1 MRKGCLMRV
10 VRGQPWDPQGIVR
23 HLAGGRFVE
32 RIVAAALVIERR
44 ADARRLDGVLLLGF
58 GSHRASGDRT
68 RAGPS
73 QSDFSHGAPPSAF
86 RNSQMKHEVSTL
98 TLNEDFVKKTESTEI
113 GVIYTKDY
121 MKRTL
126 ILLGLGV
133 LGALLVTSVA
143 YGAYVYL
150 VPEPVVVV
158 PEVMGP
164 ASEAPET
171 PEAPTETQPQAL
183 SYGTVTA
190 ALGQT
195 LIFPGITLSLTEL
208 IEDSRCPSDVICI
221 QAGTV
226 RVRAVSGSNAATLE
240 LGKKTVFAGH
250 TFSLD
255 AVTPSRVS
263 TAQTAA
269 GEYRFTLTVSRELGK
284 CYVGGCSAQL
294 CTDRPDA
301 VSTCEWTEA
310 YACYKT
316 AVCERQATGQCG
328 WTQSSS
334 LTQCLANAR

>member
-1 MRKGCLMRV
+1 
-10 VRGQPWDPQGIVR
+10 
-23 HLAGGRFVE
+23 
-32 RIVAAALVIERR
+32 
-44 ADARRLDGVLLLGF
+44 
-58 GSHRASGDRT
+58 
-68 RAGPS
+68 
-73 QSDFSHGAPPSAF
+73 
-86 RNSQMKHEVSTL
+86 
-98 TLNEDFVKKTESTEI
+98 
-113 GVIYTKDY
+113 

-126 ILLGLGV
+126 TLLGLGI

-143 YGAYVYL
+143 YGAYVYFT
-150 VPEPVVVV
+150 PEPVVVTPQV
-158 PEVMGP
+158 NEP
-164 ASEAPET
+164 APET
-171 PEAPTETQPQAL
+171 PETPSTPTETPPQAL

-190 ALGQT
+190 RLGQT
-195 LIFPGITLSLTEL
+195 LAFPGSTFSLTN
-208 IEDSRCPSDVICI
+208 IVEDSRCPKDVTCI

-226 RVRAVSGSNAATLE
+226 RVRAVSGGNTTTLE

-250 TFSLD
+250 TISLD

-263 TAQTAA
+263 TAQTGA
-269 GEYRFTLTVSRELGK
+269 GEYRFTLTVSRGLGI

-328 WTQSSS
+328 WTQSAS

>member
-1 MRKGCLMRV
+1 MRV
-10 VRGQPWDPQGIVR
+10 MRGQPWDPQGINR
-23 HLAGGRFVE
+23 PSAGGRFVE
-32 RIVAAALVIERR
+32 RVVAAAFIIERS
-44 ADARRLDGVLLLGF
+44 AGARRFDGVLLLGF
-58 GSHRASGDRT
+58 GRHDVPGDRT
-68 RAGPS
+68 RAGSS

-86 RNSQMKHEVSTL
+86 RNSQTKHEATTL
-98 TLNEDFVKKTESTEI
+98 TLNEDFVKETESTRAS
-113 GVIYTKDY
+113 VIYTKDY

-126 ILLGLGV
+126 TLLGIGV
-133 LGALLVTSVA
+133 LGAILVSSAT

-150 VPEPVVVV
+150 TPRPVVVT
-158 PEVMGP
+158 PEVTKP
-164 ASEAPET
+164 TQEAPET
-171 PEAPTETQPQAL
+171 PDVPVETPLQAL

-190 ALGQT
+190 RLGQT
-195 LIFPGITLSLTEL
+195 LVFPGITFSLTD
-208 IEDSRCPSDVICI
+208 IVEDSRCPKDVTCI

-226 RVRAVSGSNAATLE
+226 RVRTVSGGNTTTLE
-240 LGKKTVFAGH
+240 LGKKTAFAGH
-250 TFSLD
+250 TISLD

-263 TAQTAA
+263 TAQTGA

-328 WTQSSS
+328 WTQSAS

>member
-10 VRGQPWDPQGIVR
+10 VRGQPRDPQGIVR
-23 HLAGGRFVE
+23 HLAGGRSVK
-32 RIVAAALVIERR
+32 RIVAAALVIERS
-44 ADARRLDGVLLLGF
+44 AGARRFDGVLLLGF
-58 GSHRASGDRT
+58 GSHGASGNRT
-68 RAGPS
+68 RAGSS

-86 RNSQMKHEVSTL
+86 RNSQTEHEATTL
-98 TLNEDFVKKTESTEI
+98 TLNEDFVKETESTPLS
-113 GVIYTKDY
+113 VIYTKDY
-121 MKRTL
+121 MNRTL
-126 ILLGLGV
+126 TLLGLGI

-143 YGAYVYL
+143 YGAYIYL
-150 VPEPVVVV
+150 APQPVVVT
-158 PEVMGP
+158 PEVTEP
-164 ASEAPET
+164 TPET
-171 PEAPTETQPQAL
+171 PEAPAETPPQSL
-183 SYGTVTA
+183 PYGTVTA
-190 ALGQT
+190 RLGQT
-195 LIFPGITLSLTEL
+195 VVFPGITFSLTD
-208 IEDSRCPSDVICI
+208 IVEDSRCPTDVTCI

-226 RVRAVSGSNAATLE
+226 RVRAVSEGNTTTLE

-250 TFSLD
+250 TISLD

-263 TAQTAA
+263 TAQTEA

-316 AVCERQATGQCG
+316 AVCERQTTGQCG